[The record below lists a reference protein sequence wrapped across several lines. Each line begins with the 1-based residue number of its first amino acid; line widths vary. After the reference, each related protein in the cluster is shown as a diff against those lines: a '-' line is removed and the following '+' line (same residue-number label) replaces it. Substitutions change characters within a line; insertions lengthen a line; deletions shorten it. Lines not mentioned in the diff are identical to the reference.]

1 MEARGVLLKNL
12 NGGVPTGSPNPNPV
26 SDQKS
31 NFPPPLADLA
41 TKLQTR
47 CQAWNYLG

>member
-1 MEARGVLLKNL
+1 MEARKVLLKNH

-26 SDQKS
+26 SDQNS
-31 NFPPPLADLA
+31 NFPPPLSDLA